1 MTRSALVVA
10 PAWVG
15 DTILAQPMLELIHRS
30 DPALA
35 IDLLAPPWTAGLAA
49 RLPGVRD
56 VIEAP
61 FRHGQLGIGA
71 RRAVGRTVRERGYA
85 KAWLLP
91 NSFKSALVPWFAGI
105 PERIGYVGE
114 WRHWLLTDARRL
126 DAARLP
132 TMAER
137 FAALAL
143 ADGEP
148 LPVLP
153 QPRLR
158 VDVAARDA
166 TLSRL
171 GLDPVRPVA
180 ALCPGAEYGPA
191 KRWPPSQFASV
202 ADSLVADGYQVWLF
216 GSAKDEQVTAE
227 IRSMC
232 TVRSQLLPVDLA
244 GRTTLAEAIDLMS
257 LAQRVVSNDS
267 GLMHVAAA
275 LDRPMVALYGSSN
288 PAFTPPLSAQAQVVS
303 LGLPCSPCF
312 ARECPL
318 GHFHCMRQL
327 TPGRVLDTIASMQPY
342 PPPPARP

>member
-1 MTRSALVVA
+1 VR
-10 PAWVG
+10 
-15 DTILAQPMLELIHRS
+15 
-30 DPALA
+30 
-35 IDLLAPPWTAGLAA
+35 A
-49 RLPGVRD
+49 R
-56 VIEAP
+56 EY
-61 FRHGQLGIGA
+61 GQ
-71 RRAVGRTVRERGYA
+71 
-85 KAWLLP
+85 AWLLP

-126 DAARLP
+126 DTARLP

-148 LPVLP
+148 LPALP

-171 GLDPVRPVA
+171 GLDAVRPVA

-191 KRWPPSQFASV
+191 KRWPPSQFATV

-216 GSAKDEQVTAE
+216 GSARDMQVTAE

-232 TVRSQLLPVDLA
+232 TARSQLRPVDLA
-244 GRTTLAEAIDLMS
+244 GRTTLSEAIDLMS

-275 LDRPMVALYGSSN
+275 LDRPMVALYGSSS
-288 PAFTPPLSAQAQVVS
+288 PAFTPPLSAQARIVS

-327 TPGRVLDTIASMQPY
+327 TPGRVLDTIASMQPC
-342 PPPPARP
+342 PPTPAQP